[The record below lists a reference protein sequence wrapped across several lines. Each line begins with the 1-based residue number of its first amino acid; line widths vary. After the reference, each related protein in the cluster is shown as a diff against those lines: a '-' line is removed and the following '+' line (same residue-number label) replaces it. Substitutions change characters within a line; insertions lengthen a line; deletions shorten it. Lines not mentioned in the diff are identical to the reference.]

1 MCGDIAWHFMIMP
14 PKKYVNCTNSTKLAW
29 LPMLPEYANEFN
41 KWTLDWRNEVEH
53 RHEEDWSKN
62 LSGAEK
68 GETTCYSGSSS
79 P

>member
-1 MCGDIAWHFMIMP
+1 MVVD
-14 PKKYVNCTNSTKLAW
+14 
-29 LPMLPEYANEFN
+29 EFN